1 MALLKEL
8 SSRGASQ
15 DLIRVVC
22 VVVAPP
28 ALEKISSEYS
38 GKCIDGLAQSL
49 KLRVYSPGVTKLG
62 LTPTILD
69 AG

>member
-28 ALEKISSEYS
+28 ALEKISTEYS
-38 GKCIDGLAQSL
+38 GKYMDGLAHSPN
-49 KLRVYSPGVTKLG
+49 LRPGLAKLG
-62 LTPTILD
+62 LV
-69 AG
+69 